1 MPGQFLSTPP
11 CGQPSNILRLG
22 QLPSTINTPLNAF
35 HSVVEGC
42 GRLQTRRKEKKNS
55 KRGCPWLP
63 QLPPT
68 WAKPGKSVPRHRAI
82 EEAPQGV
89 VADRD
94 GTCDGDVRRPRRRVR
109 AKMIKWELSGC
120 TVAVTPVSGPKHG
133 AITLFLYNQ
142 DDLK

>member
-1 MPGQFLSTPP
+1 M
-11 CGQPSNILRLG
+11 
-22 QLPSTINTPLNAF
+22 
-35 HSVVEGC
+35 EGC

-94 GTCDGDVRRPRRRVR
+94 GTCDGDIPPAAPTRTRENYQVGAVGVHRRGHAGQRAEAWCHNFALMTTKMTSSSCVAARRGETGRF
-109 AKMIKWELSGC
+109 APLLLP
-120 TVAVTPVSGPKHG
+120 AV
-133 AITLFLYNQ
+133 
-142 DDLK
+142 

>member
-1 MPGQFLSTPP
+1 M
-11 CGQPSNILRLG
+11 
-22 QLPSTINTPLNAF
+22 
-35 HSVVEGC
+35 EGC

-94 GTCDGDVRRPRRRVR
+94 GTCDGDIPPAAPTRTRENYQVGAVGVHRRGHAGQGAEEGLHNYILMTTKMTCNRVAARRGETGRF
-109 AKMIKWELSGC
+109 APLLLP
-120 TVAVTPVSGPKHG
+120 AV
-133 AITLFLYNQ
+133 
-142 DDLK
+142 